1 MVSPKAGYFFM
12 NRSAIDEDEG
22 SEVLKVFELE
32 KSSLEMTGAFPEFNT
47 FEELESLQLKLM
59 QERREKGIGL
69 FIFKKCLFASN
80 SQIKLFIYSL

>member
-1 MVSPKAGYFFM
+1 M

-22 SEVLKVFELE
+22 SEVLKVFELK
-32 KSSLEMTGAFPEFNT
+32 KSSWQMTGQADPRYNT
-47 FEELESLQLKLM
+47 YEEWHSLGLKLI

-80 SQIKLFIYSL
+80 FQIKLFIYSLKVGESIY